1 VGGYQANLKREEY
14 KMSLKTLFIITS
26 IIAFLFGILFV
37 IIPWF
42 VYSLYGIES
51 NPMLNYM
58 GGLFGAALIV
68 VGLISWQSRNIT
80 DVIALK
86 VITLSFFIA
95 NGIGFIIALV
105 GQLNDVVNALGWLTV
120 VIYLFLSIGFG
131 YFRFSKSLAK

>member
-1 VGGYQANLKREEY
+1 
-14 KMSLKTLFIITS
+14 MSLKTLFVITS
-26 IIAFLFGILFV
+26 VIAFVFGILFL

-42 VYSLYGIES
+42 TYSLYGVES

-58 GGLFGAALIV
+58 GELFGAALIAI
-68 VGLISWQSRNIT
+68 GLISWQSRKIT

-95 NGIGFIIALV
+95 DIIGFIIALI
-105 GQLNDVVNALGWLTV
+105 GQLNNVVNALGWLTV

-131 YFRFSKSLAK
+131 YFRFSKSD